1 MKVASFPKHLCTY
14 IEEYLPNVR
23 NYSDNTILSY
33 QDAFRLLEE
42 YMLEKHG
49 VKPYLLDYKHLTE
62 SRVLDFLRWLEVE
75 RNCCAST
82 CNQRLSALSAFL

>member
-1 MKVASFPKHLCTY
+1 MKVASFSKHLCTY

-42 YMLEKHG
+42 YIC
-49 VKPYLLDYKHLTE
+49 
-62 SRVLDFLRWLEVE
+62 LRNTV
-75 RNCCAST
+75 
-82 CNQRLSALSAFL
+82 